1 MFVSDDEQRVAK
13 SLVLGLERVRIEL
26 SLDHEGGAIAK
37 PRELLVRRLDRCSL
51 HRRLL
56 GQRLSGDDR
65 RDPAQQLDEAR
76 GAGVDDTGLTQDV
89 ELLLRASD
97 GFFSAGHQELEQL
110 GDRPRL
116 LRLGGL
122 RKRADR
128 GQHRPFDRLAH
139 RPVGGV
145 RAAAQR
151 PSDDTAVEN
160 TLRLQRFPDPTDDLR
175 EDDAGVPAGAH
186 QRRTRRLARDRRSV
200 LGGRGFERLEHRAR
214 GQRQVRAGVAVR
226 DRIDVEV
233 VDPGP
238 ALLQSG
244 DCAPDDVEQCL
255 SLGHADWRTSWM
267 WTSTAATR
275 RPVSRSTSYCTCERI
290 VAATSARLSPYS
302 TTTWRSSDT
311 ESPSPETVIPCARFR
326 GSSRPTFARG
336 PPPIPTTP

>member
-1 MFVSDDEQRVAK
+1 M
-13 SLVLGLERVRIEL
+13 
-26 SLDHEGGAIAK
+26 
-37 PRELLVRRLDRCSL
+37 RRLDRCSL

-56 GQRLSGDDR
+56 GQRLSGDDG
-65 RDPAQQLDEAR
+65 RDPTQQLDEAR
-76 GAGVDDTGLTQDV
+76 GAGVDDAGLAQNV

-97 GFFSAGHQELEQL
+97 GFFSAGHQELEQF

-122 RKRADR
+122 RKRANR

-139 RPVGGV
+139 RPIGGV

-151 PSDDTAVEN
+151 PSVDRFNPGSAFA
-160 TLRLQRFPDPTDDLR
+160 RQRFGEPADDLG

-200 LGGRGFERLEHRAR
+200 LGGRGFERLEHPAR

-255 SLGHADWRTSWM
+255 SLGHADWRTS
-267 WTSTAATR
+267 
-275 RPVSRSTSYCTCERI
+275 
-290 VAATSARLSPYS
+290 
-302 TTTWRSSDT
+302 
-311 ESPSPETVIPCARFR
+311 
-326 GSSRPTFARG
+326 
-336 PPPIPTTP
+336 

>member
-1 MFVSDDEQRVAK
+1 MFVSDDKQRVAE
-13 SLVLGLERVRIEL
+13 SFVLGLERVRIEF

-56 GQRLSGDDR
+56 GQRLSGDDG
-65 RDPAQQLDEAR
+65 RDPTQQLDEAR
-76 GAGVDDTGLTQDV
+76 GAGVDDAGLAQNV

-151 PSDDTAVEN
+151 PGDDAAVES
-160 TLRLQRFPDPTDDLR
+160 TLGLQGFPDPTDDLR

-186 QRRTRRLARDRRSV
+186 QRGARRLARDRRSV
-200 LGGRGFERLEHRAR
+200 LGGRGFERLEHRAC
-214 GQRQVRAGVAVR
+214 GQREIRAAVR

-255 SLGHADWRTSWM
+255 SLGHADWRTS
-267 WTSTAATR
+267 
-275 RPVSRSTSYCTCERI
+275 
-290 VAATSARLSPYS
+290 
-302 TTTWRSSDT
+302 
-311 ESPSPETVIPCARFR
+311 
-326 GSSRPTFARG
+326 
-336 PPPIPTTP
+336 